1 MDRIKT
7 FAKYVILVVLF
18 WVLSEVL
25 INYAFNTK
33 KEEEK
38 VNLQEKNTQEI
49 VQQENENKWVTTE
62 S

>member
-18 WVLSEVL
+18 WVLSEVI

-33 KEEEK
+33 KK
-38 VNLQEKNTQEI
+38 RK
-49 VQQENENKWVTTE
+49 K
-62 S
+62 

>member
-49 VQQENENKWVTTE
+49 VQQENENK
-62 S
+62 